1 MAENITA
8 RDLMRPT
15 FLRMGAAH
23 TLREAMGVLLDPQA
37 RREDPRV
44 IFVLNSD
51 GTLAGVLSP
60 KDLLNYL
67 LGEWAKRGSASPT
80 AKEGEGESQILI
92 GLQEKLN
99 ESVSLAL
106 NRDVP
111 IASPDDRLPRLIHAM
126 QSKRLECLPVV
137 EGGRVVG
144 LVLLTDVFNAAAA
157 LALGAQ
163 GQ

>member
-37 RREDPRV
+37 RREDPRI
-44 IFVLNSD
+44 IFVLNAD
-51 GTLAGVLSP
+51 GTLAGLLSP
-60 KDLLNYL
+60 KDLLKYL
-67 LGEWAKRGSASPT
+67 LGEWAK
-80 AKEGEGESQILI
+80 GEGAASKPSEAEEEAHILLS
-92 GLQEKLN
+92 LQDKLN
-99 ESVSLAL
+99 ASVSVAL

-111 IASPDDRLPRLIHAM
+111 IVAPSDRLPRLIHAM

-163 GQ
+163 GE